1 MVCCAVPFCSVCLH
15 CVPSLPPFLPPQCHR
30 KTENGKQVLYP
41 VNCLA
46 FHPRY
51 GTFAT
56 GGCDGLVNV
65 WDGAN
70 KKRISVYPAYA
81 TSIAALAFSA
91 AGDKLAVA
99 ASYTFEEGE
108 KDHPPDAIFVR
119 HVQPQ
124 EVLPKQRAAQVAG
137 PAR

>member
-1 MVCCAVPFCSVCLH
+1 LS
-15 CVPSLPPFLPPQCHR
+15 PQCHR

-70 KKRISVYPAYA
+70 KKRISAYPAYA
-81 TSIAALAFSA
+81 TSVAALAFSA
-91 AGDKLAVA
+91 RGDKLAVA

-108 KDHPPDAIFVR
+108 KDHPNDAIYVR
-119 HVQPQ
+119 TVQPQ
-124 EVLPKQRAAQVAG
+124 EVLPKQQRQAASSAAALSSAASVSG
-137 PAR
+137 AR